1 MFSIYKRIV
10 LLLCMY
16 RNAPLLHYVPVTV
29 FALLSGLFSPFF
41 VLNLNDFRLAQNLIE
56 SSKIE
61 RILTSSHYIK
71 MDAMQLD
78 LRDRQKRAV
87 VRMFDL
93 FVEEQ
98 ESSFGNN
105 QQNEAGDIQYKILI
119 LDKFAFDVIAPLL
132 RVNELRQHGI
142 TLTLL
147 LESEREQIPDV
158 PAVYFVQPTAKNIQK
173 ISQDLG
179 KKLYES
185 YHLHFTRELPR
196 SGLEELATASVKAG
210 ISSRVKRVFDQNLDF
225 VSLEKDVFS
234 IMRPDAFKKLNDPK
248 SRGDDI
254 EKCIADVTNGLFA
267 TVMTMGQVPIIRCP
281 KGGAAE
287 MVGRELESKLRDY
300 LGSKNGSGFGQ
311 MPLIGLGN
319 ANSAASQ
326 QMARPILAIFDRNYD
341 FTASLQHAWHYEPLV
356 HDVLHMKLNRVDV
369 KPDKNAVGADA
380 KTKSYAL
387 DDSDDFWRKYKDAQ
401 FPKVAESVEVE
412 LAEYKRAIAEVNAAS
427 ASATNSA
434 GDDADDQ
441 TGASTAKLT
450 KAVESLPKLQEHKKL
465 IDKHTNIATALLKE
479 IKHRGLDEYFSI
491 EEDFCNGKG
500 DWKAALSLL
509 GATGRGSASDKI
521 RLALIMLLTSQ
532 LNSSGNMGKIDDEA
546 IEGAL
551 RASGCECGAYN
562 YVKKMLSLN
571 QQLQQNKGG
580 NTNSNRSQADILDWA
595 DRLYGQSVD
604 LITKTAKH
612 LLSGER
618 QLPLAAA
625 VEALL
630 ANQPSS
636 SDAVGDNAV
645 ETFAYFDAK
654 ASASQRAS
662 APPAS
667 QSQQDEGTGGY
678 SSAVAFV
685 LGGGCYAE
693 VLALRELAQRE
704 RTNGRAK
711 SVCYGAT
718 DMCGGD
724 DFVTELGQIGGS
736 GASAAGAK

>member
-1 MFSIYKRIV
+1 
-10 LLLCMY
+10 
-16 RNAPLLHYVPVTV
+16 
-29 FALLSGLFSPFF
+29 
-41 VLNLNDFRLAQNLIE
+41 
-56 SSKIE
+56 
-61 RILTSSHYIK
+61 
-71 MDAMQLD
+71 MDAATHGLQMD
-78 LRDRQKRAV
+78 LRARQKRAV
-87 VRMFDL
+87 VRMFDDVL
-93 FVEEQ
+93 L
-98 ESSFGNN
+98 ESTSHSAQLRDDAFGGRSHH
-105 QQNEAGDIQYKILI
+105 QHGDIQYKILI
-119 LDKFAFDVIAPLL
+119 LDKFTFDVIAPLL
-132 RVNELRQHGI
+132 KVNELRQHGI

-158 PAVYFVQPTAKNIQK
+158 PAVYFVQPTARNVQRM
-173 ISQDLG
+173 SHDLG
-179 KKLYES
+179 ENLYES
-185 YHLHFTRELPR
+185 YHFHFTRELPR
-196 SGLEELATASVKAG
+196 SALEELATASVKAN
-210 ISSRVKRVFDQNLDF
+210 IANRVKRVFDQNLDF
-225 VSLEKDVFS
+225 VSLERDVFS

-248 SRGDDI
+248 SRGEDI

-267 TVMTMGQVPIIRCP
+267 TVMTMGQVPVIRCP

-311 MPLIGLGN
+311 MPLIGVGN
-319 ANSAASQ
+319 ANGAAAQ

-387 DDSDDFWRKYKDAQ
+387 DDSDDFWKKYKDAQ

-427 ASATNSA
+427 ASAANSTG

-479 IKHRGLDEYFSI
+479 IKQRGLDEYFSI

-509 GATGRGSASDKI
+509 SATGRGSASDKI
-521 RLALIMLLTSQ
+521 RLALILLLTSQ
-532 LNSSGNMGKIDDEA
+532 LNSSGNTGKIDDEA

-551 RASGCECGAYN
+551 RASGCEVGAYN

-580 NTNSNRSQADILDWA
+580 NANSSSNRSQADILDWA

-618 QLPLAAA
+618 QLPIAAA

-636 SDAVGDNAV
+636 SSSADVGGDAVVD
-645 ETFAYFDAK
+645 TFAYFDAK

-662 APPAS
+662 VPLS
-667 QSQQDEGTGGY
+667 NRSSHQDEHAGGY
-678 SSAVAFV
+678 ASAVAFV

-724 DFVTELGQIGGS
+724 DFVSELGEIGGGS
-736 GASAAGAK
+736 SRNSDGAAK

>member
-1 MFSIYKRIV
+1 
-10 LLLCMY
+10 
-16 RNAPLLHYVPVTV
+16 
-29 FALLSGLFSPFF
+29 
-41 VLNLNDFRLAQNLIE
+41 
-56 SSKIE
+56 
-61 RILTSSHYIK
+61 
-71 MDAMQLD
+71 MDATQLD

-93 FVEEQ
+93 LVEEH
-98 ESSFGNN
+98 SRGGGGGDDHLL
-105 QQNEAGDIQYKILI
+105 AGDVQYKVLI

-158 PAVYFVQPTAKNIQK
+158 PAVYFVQPTARNVQK

-210 ISSRVKRVFDQNLDF
+210 IANRVKKVFDQNLDF
-225 VSLEKDVFS
+225 VSLERDVFS

-248 SRGDDI
+248 SRGEDI

-319 ANSAASQ
+319 ANSAAAQ

-427 ASATNSA
+427 ASAANSA
-434 GDDADDQ
+434 GGDDADDQ

-479 IKHRGLDEYFSI
+479 IKQRGLDEYFSI

-509 GATGRGSASDKI
+509 SATGRGSASDKI

-532 LNSSGNMGKIDDEA
+532 LNSSGNTGKIDDEA

-551 RASGCECGAYN
+551 RASGCEVGAYN

-580 NTNSNRSQADILDWA
+580 NANSNRSQADILDWA

-612 LLSGER
+612 LMSGER
-618 QLPLAAA
+618 QLPIAAA

-636 SDAVGDNAV
+636 SSSGDNGGDSV
-645 ETFAYFDAK
+645 VDTFAYFDAK

-662 APPAS
+662 APVLATR
-667 QSQQDEGTGGY
+667 SQQDEGTGGY

-724 DFVTELGQIGGS
+724 DFVIELGEIGGGGS
-736 GASAAGAK
+736 NASANGGSK